1 MRRISNIWEE
11 GQGETLHMGQIIT
24 FAQQKGGAG
33 KTTVLAHLA
42 IAWLAEGRS
51 VALVD
56 LDPQKS
62 LTRWAT
68 LRRDPGLALIESRDY
83 RAASDLRS
91 AQRSHDLVLVDCPG
105 AASTLLDAALRESA
119 LVVAP
124 CQPSA
129 LDAWAVGSVCD
140 AAERQRT
147 PIRILLNR
155 IPPRTSSIAEV
166 LTALG
171 PRRGLLLDSCLGNRV
186 AFSQAL
192 LSGRVAAELAR
203 TSTAAEEVAALR
215 AEIDGLLAEALA
227 A

>member
-1 MRRISNIWEE
+1 
-11 GQGETLHMGQIIT
+11 MGQIIT

-42 IAWLAEGRS
+42 AAWAAEGRR

-56 LDPQKS
+56 LDPQRS
-62 LTRWAT
+62 LTRWVT
-68 LRRDPGLALIESRDY
+68 LRADPALDLVDSRDY

-91 AQRSHDLVLVDCPG
+91 ASRTHDLVLVDCPG

-119 LVVAP
+119 LVIAP

-129 LDAWAVGSVCD
+129 LDAWATQSICE
-140 AAERQRT
+140 AAERLRT

-155 IPPRTSSIAEV
+155 IPPRSSSMEEV
-166 LTALG
+166 LAALG
-171 PRRGLLLDSCLGNRV
+171 PRTGLLLECSLGNRV

-192 LSGRVAAELAR
+192 LSGRTAPELAR
-203 TSTAAEEVAALR
+203 RSVAADEISALR
-215 AEIDGLLAEALA
+215 AEIDGLLADALA

>member
-1 MRRISNIWEE
+1 
-11 GQGETLHMGQIIT
+11 MGQIIT

-42 IAWLAEGRS
+42 AAWAADGRR

-56 LDPQKS
+56 LDPQRS
-62 LTRWAT
+62 LTRWAG
-68 LRRDPGLALIESRDY
+68 LRSDPALDLIESRDY
-83 RAASDLRS
+83 RAGSDLR
-91 AQRSHDLVLVDCPG
+91 AAARSHDLVLVDCPG

-119 LVVAP
+119 LVIAP

-129 LDAWAVGSVCD
+129 LDAWATQSICE

-147 PIRILLNR
+147 PVRILLNR
-155 IPPRTSSIAEV
+155 LPPRTSSIEEV
-166 LTALG
+166 LAALG
-171 PRRGLLLDSCLGNRV
+171 PRARLLLDCRLGNRV

-192 LSGRVAAELAR
+192 LSGRTAPELSSRSLAADEI
-203 TSTAAEEVAALR
+203 AAVR
-215 AEIDGLLAEALA
+215 AEIDGLLADVLA

>member
-1 MRRISNIWEE
+1 
-11 GQGETLHMGQIIT
+11 MGQIIT

-42 IAWLAEGRS
+42 AAWAADGRR

-68 LRRDPGLALIESRDY
+68 LRADPALELIDSRDY
-83 RAASDLRS
+83 RAASDLRAAS
-91 AQRSHDLVLVDCPG
+91 RTHDLVLVDCPG
-105 AASTLLDAALRESA
+105 AASTLLDAALREST
-119 LVVAP
+119 LVIAP

-129 LDAWAVGSVCD
+129 LDAWATQAICD

-147 PIRILLNR
+147 PLKILLNR
-155 IPPRTSSIAEV
+155 IPPRSSSLDEV
-166 LTALG
+166 LSALG
-171 PRRGLLLDSCLGNRV
+171 PRATLLLGCSLGNRV
-186 AFSQAL
+186 AFAHAL
-192 LSGRVAAELAR
+192 LTGRTAPELSRRSLAADEI
-203 TSTAAEEVAALR
+203 AALR
-215 AEIDGLLAEALA
+215 AELDALLADALA